1 MPHIEHGVFAM
12 DHRLGANGNGD
23 VEGSPHIHAIEAGRS
38 DPDDLEGMAFERQLS
53 AEDIRRAAEF
63 ALPKCITDH
72 GIRRPASP
80 LIIGG
85 SKHTAYKR
93 LDFQRLEEVS
103 AHPDGLGVPGFAA
116 DGQVET
122 FPAPRENARERLLDR
137 KSTRQNSSHPSIS
150 YA

>member
-1 MPHIEHGVFAM
+1 M
-12 DHRLGANGNGD
+12 DHWMGANGNGD

-72 GIRRPASP
+72 GIRRSASP

-85 SKHTAYKR
+85 KKTTACKR
-93 LDFQRLEEVS
+93 LAVPRLVKGFP
-103 AHPDGLGVPGFAA
+103 HPLRSG
-116 DGQVET
+116 
-122 FPAPRENARERLLDR
+122 
-137 KSTRQNSSHPSIS
+137 
-150 YA
+150 